1 MFALISNDDILG
13 HLAQMMGNLDGAG
26 IHSAAWLATV
36 LNSPGHYATTPTRCL
51 TATLKVT
58 ERGQCFCWTS
68 RWLFRQSLA

>member
-36 LNSPGHYATTPTRCL
+36 LNSPWSLCDYAD
-51 TATLKVT
+51 TLFDRNA
-58 ERGQCFCWTS
+58 EGD
-68 RWLFRQSLA
+68 